1 MRSHTAF
8 GEDIVGNKP
17 KGGEKM
23 ARLFGGNFCDVKGF
37 GVSVEDHV
45 VEDGDRPITVL
56 GVLVC
61 GIVPIRDAAPRP
73 VD

>member
-1 MRSHTAF
+1 MGDHAAF

-17 KGGEKM
+17 EGGEKM
-23 ARLFGGNFCDVKGF
+23 ARLFGCDFRDVKGF
-37 GVSVEDHV
+37 GVGIEDHI

-56 GVLVC
+56 GMFVC
-61 GIVPIRDAAPRP
+61 SIVPIRDAAPRS